1 MALSVMVA
9 ARHCHITRPVAR
21 PPCLRHGPRQGG
33 GAPTAAHARRTA
45 RTCHHHPTAA
55 SAAGHICLLSP
66 PQRGGVPAGLQPGD
80 DACFHPFKC
89 GVAPGAPVATLA
101 GGQGYAVTLQQ
112 NLNHWNPGW
121 PGIMDVAIAASA
133 AAGDAGNWTTLTSV
147 PDYWPHLQAA
157 QTNFTVPVYVPNE
170 PCIGC
175 VLRVR
180 YLPNKPTEPEVR
192 AAGGGASRV
201 AGGPPTQ
208 TAAALHYLHV
218 AAPSRSPSLPQ
229 RPVQF
234 WNCADV
240 AVVYTP
246 SPATPPPVIAA
257 FFAPQHPVS
266 ESATAVIA
274 GTVDTGSGVPAELAA
289 VPAGLQAVDAVA
301 ASVDGV
307 VYTLGRSLVA
317 ARNGSAAWL
326 LLATAPSSPGNP
338 VASAPITLP
347 AGDDLPPSQWTALV
361 AVNYGSAAD
370 ADAAFAAAFGRKR
383 AATGSSSTQL
393 LAGLGLAP
401 VSGGKWAYQ
410 ARLIDASSGVASSVL
425 AVSAPQ
431 DTFVNFMFATVA
443 APPPQGSAT
452 PVFYFLGGDENSL
465 FTLNAAVF
473 TVPVDATV
481 KAPAP
486 MTSATQANAAFTLGS
501 LSLDVD
507 SGALL
512 ALSPGL
518 FGNTSWTL
526 VTVDPST
533 GAVAPVGG
541 GLAPRDGL
549 FASWYGGAVA
559 GGVRGGRL
567 YHLLRHA
574 ADGSLAVA
582 AVDVATGALAGAPTL
597 INGANGAFAP
607 ISPVLV

>member
-1 MALSVMVA
+1 MLHRVLLA
-9 ARHCHITRPVAR
+9 AAGI
-21 PPCLRHGPRQGG
+21 
-33 GAPTAAHARRTA
+33 
-45 RTCHHHPTAA
+45 A

-170 PCIGC
+170 PCAGC

-180 YLPNKPTEPEVR
+180 YLPNKPTEPE
-192 AAGGGASRV
+192 
-201 AGGPPTQ
+201 
-208 TAAALHYLHV
+208 
-218 AAPSRSPSLPQ
+218 
-229 RPVQF
+229 F

-240 AVVYTP
+240 AVAYTP
-246 SPATPPPVIAA
+246 SPATPPPAIAA

-338 VASAPITLP
+338 VASTPITLP

-383 AATGSSSTQL
+383 VAATGSSSTQL

-410 ARLIDASSGVASSVL
+410 ARLIDASSGAASSAL

-443 APPPQGSAT
+443 APPPKGSAT

-473 TVPVDATV
+473 TVPVDATA
-481 KAPAP
+481 KAPVP
-486 MTSATQANAAFTLGS
+486 MASATQANAAFTLGS

-512 ALSPGL
+512 ALSPEL

-549 FASWYGGAVA
+549 FASWYG
-559 GGVRGGRL
+559 
-567 YHLLRHA
+567 
-574 ADGSLAVA
+574 
-582 AVDVATGALAGAPTL
+582 
-597 INGANGAFAP
+597 
-607 ISPVLV
+607 